1 MSPLITAVGTRFAP
15 GEARERC
22 PMYRKRSDSASLL
35 CPLCRCV
42 FERFGTLMSA
52 GHNRYLGFADRRQ
65 DSRPISRR
73 SFLLCVLVHVLSRS
87 QRQLNHSF
95 CFADHSFRCFFVRSF
110 GYLNWRTPSP
120 FPDEPEQCCHT
131 PVNKQEHKNQITRA
145 RLPVLGEYG
154 TPGAVSSVPAHFR
167 PCGLRQTGTAEES
180 WRVVSRQRDAASI

>member
-1 MSPLITAVGTRFAP
+1 MITPVGTRFAP

-65 DSRPISRR
+65 DSRPIGRR
-73 SFLLCVLVHVLSRS
+73 SLLLCVLSTLTTAFV
-87 QRQLNHSF
+87 
-95 CFADHSFRCFFVRSF
+95 FADHSFRYFFVRSF
-110 GYLNWRTPSP
+110 GYLNWRTPSS

-131 PVNKQEHKNQITRA
+131 PVNKLGTEKSNHSSPFASRRSIRNPRCREFGTGAFSAMWLAPNRHGRSKFAGGFETA
-145 RLPVLGEYG
+145 R
-154 TPGAVSSVPAHFR
+154 
-167 PCGLRQTGTAEES
+167 
-180 WRVVSRQRDAASI
+180 